1 MLARETDTAFDDA
14 GWIYEIKWDGYRAIA
29 EVKDGEVELYSRN
42 ANSFKRDYPLVV
54 NELEKIK
61 HELVLDGEVVVLNED
76 GYASFQKLQHYE
88 DNTGYP
94 ICYYVFDVLRIN
106 GMDTTQLPLT
116 ERKKLLKKALPK
128 SKVIRYSDHIVGD
141 GIAFFEAARK
151 NNLEGIMAKKAD
163 STYDTGTRTGNWLKI
178 KHHHSDEVVIVGFT
192 EPTGSR
198 PYFGALVL
206 ARPSKTGWIYAGHTG
221 TGFNDAM
228 LKEVYNKLKKIVSK
242 TSPFATKVKTNM
254 PVTWVKPQYI
264 AEIKFTELTTEG
276 SMRHPVFLRLRDD
289 KKLKDLVMATT
300 KKSAAKKTAP
310 VKKVAAKKSAAPAK
324 ATAKKTADKKPL
336 KKGSIEVKIGKE
348 TVVLSNQDKLYW
360 PEDKITKGDM
370 VNYYQRIAPYIL
382 PYLKDRPESLK
393 RNPNGIH
400 DPGFFHKDA
409 GEDAP
414 AFVKSTKLFSESA
427 NKDIDYIICNDK
439 ATLAYLNNLG
449 CIELNPWNSTT
460 QKLDNPD
467 YLLIDIDP
475 ADRNT
480 FEQVIETALAYK
492 KLLTKAGADCYCK
505 TSGSTGLHIF
515 IPMGKKYDYEMVKN
529 FAHLLSQMVQE
540 MLPAFTSLERNLK
553 KRGQKIYLDYLQ
565 NRRGQTIACA
575 YSLRPKK
582 GATVSTPLEWKE
594 VKKGLHPS
602 KFTIHNIEARIKAK
616 GDLFKGVLGKGVNIE
631 SCLRKLG
638 AGESAVN

>member
-1 MLARETDTAFDDA
+1 MLARETGTTFDDP

-29 EVKDGEVELYSRN
+29 EVKNGEAELYSRN
-42 ANSFKRDYPLVV
+42 ANSFKRDYPLIVT
-54 NELEKIK
+54 ELEKIK

-88 DNTGYP
+88 ENTQYP

-128 SKVIRYSDHIVGD
+128 SKIIRYSDHIAGD

-151 NNLEGIMAKKAD
+151 NNLEGIMAKKGD

-206 ARPSKTGWIYAGHTG
+206 ARPSEEGWIYAGHTG

-228 LKEVYNKLKKIVSK
+228 LKEVYGKLKKIVTK
-242 TSPFATKVKTNM
+242 TSPFAKKIKTNT
-254 PVTWVKPQYI
+254 PVTWVKPEYI
-264 AEIKFTELTTEG
+264 AEIKFTEITDEG
-276 SMRHPVFLRLRDD
+276 SMRHPVFLRLRND
-289 KKLKDLVMATT
+289 KKIKDLVMATT
-300 KKSAAKKTAP
+300 KKPAAKKAAP
-310 VKKVAAKKSAAPAK
+310 VKKTALKRSATPTKTSEKKSGE
-324 ATAKKTADKKPL
+324 KKPL
-336 KKGSIEVKIGKE
+336 KKGSVELKIGKE
-348 TVVLSNQDKLYW
+348 TVILSNQDKLYW

-409 GEDAP
+409 GDDAP
-414 AFVKSTKLFSESA
+414 PFVKSTKLFSESA

-475 ADRNT
+475 ADKNT

-515 IPMGKKYDYEMVKN
+515 VPMGKKYDYEMVKN

-540 MLPAFTSLERNLK
+540 ILPAFTSLERNLK

-602 KFTIHNIEARIKAK
+602 KFTIHNIEARLKAK

-638 AGESAVN
+638 AGESGIN